1 MRYSAHDILVAPA
14 RATASPR
21 RLLAGIALGVPLF
34 LGLSLGYASLLPV
47 VLGAETWARIS
58 PTVARATSPEGVL
71 INLLAFGFLI
81 VALAIILRLVHKRG
95 LISIIGPLGP
105 AARQFSRALLAMI
118 LLYGVVLLIPM
129 PEPIEPE
136 PNLALGRWAAF
147 LPLALLGLFLQVFA
161 EELVFRGYLQS
172 QLAARFASPLVWMV
186 LPSLAFGALHFD
198 PVGFGSNAWLVIG
211 WAALFGIAAADLT
224 ARFGTLGPATALHF
238 INNFSAILI
247 AAPKGQFDGLA
258 LFAYPFTMED
268 DGAVLAMMPVDLLI
282 LVCGWLA
289 IRLALR
295 G

>member
-14 RATASPR
+14 RATASLH
-21 RLLAGIALGVPLF
+21 RLVIGIAIGVPLF
-34 LGLSLGYASLLPV
+34 LGLSFGYASLLPIV
-47 VLGAETWARIS
+47 FGSEAWARIS
-58 PTVARATSPEGVL
+58 PSVAKATSPEGVL
-71 INLLAFGFLI
+71 INLLTFGSLI

-95 LISIIGPLGP
+95 LIGVIGPLRP
-105 AARQFSRALLAMI
+105 AARQFTRALVAMI

-129 PEPIEPE
+129 PESIEPV
-136 PNLALGRWAAF
+136 PNLDLGRWAAF
-147 LPLALLGLFLQVFA
+147 LPLALIGLFLQVFA

-172 QLAARFASPLVWMV
+172 QLAARFASPLIWMV

-198 PVGFGSNAWLVIG
+198 PASFGSNAWLVIG
-211 WAALFGIAAADLT
+211 WAGLFGLATADLT

-258 LFAYPFTMED
+258 LYVYPFTMED